1 MRASLGFGLLLA
13 LGLSLGTAQVQAQ
26 VQTPEPTPAPGDA
39 VPPTEDIP
47 SDVEAPVKPGPSGE
61 IAIPVDPATLKVV
74 GVTLQG
80 LDKVTGRT
88 SVIDVPLDGVA
99 HFGTLV
105 IRLRQCITAPA
116 DEKPETSA
124 FLEITDQPPGQA
136 EASVAFS
143 GWMFASSPALSA
155 LEHPVYDVWVSACRT
170 EAPARP

>member
-1 MRASLGFGLLLA
+1 MRAPLGLGFGLLLA
-13 LGLSLGTAQVQAQ
+13 MGLSMGTGLAQA
-26 VQTPEPTPAPGDA
+26 PEPAPGDA
-39 VPPTEDIP
+39 APPTEEVP
-47 SDVEAPVKPGPSGE
+47 SDVEAPVKPGPGGDV
-61 IAIPVDPATLKVV
+61 AIPVDPATLKVV

-99 HFGTLV
+99 HFGTLA

-136 EASVAFS
+136 EASVTFS

-155 LEHPVYDVWVSACRT
+155 LEHPVYDVWVSACKT

>member
-1 MRASLGFGLLLA
+1 MRAPLGLGLGFGLLLA
-13 LGLSLGTAQVQAQ
+13 VGLSLGAALAQA
-26 VQTPEPTPAPGDA
+26 PEPVPGDA

-47 SDVEAPVKPGPSGE
+47 SDVEAPVRPGPGGDV
-61 IAIPVDPATLKVV
+61 AIPVDPATLKVV

-155 LEHPVYDVWVSACRT
+155 LEHPVYDVWVSACKT